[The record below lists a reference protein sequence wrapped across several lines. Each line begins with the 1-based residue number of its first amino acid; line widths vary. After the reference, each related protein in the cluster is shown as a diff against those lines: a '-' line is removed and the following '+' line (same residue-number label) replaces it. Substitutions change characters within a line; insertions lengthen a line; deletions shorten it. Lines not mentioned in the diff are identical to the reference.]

1 MCLIIGKLNGFIEER
16 SENKDF
22 VSIID
27 ENKEVLKNC
36 TELWDEIKNEIKIIN
51 GGKEGQYGKDFLKTK
66 FDTDDDLLL
75 NKLLKFPTMTIVVRS
90 VFEDDGKFYPQIF

>member
-1 MCLIIGKLNGFIEER
+1 M
-16 SENKDF
+16 
-22 VSIID
+22 
-27 ENKEVLKNC
+27 LKNC

-75 NKLLKFPTMTIVVRS
+75 NKLLKFPTMAIVVRS

>member
-1 MCLIIGKLNGFIEER
+1 M
-16 SENKDF
+16 
-22 VSIID
+22 
-27 ENKEVLKNC
+27 LKNC

-51 GGKEGQYGKDFLKTK
+51 GGKEGQYGKDFLQTK

-90 VFEDDGKFYPQIF
+90 VFEDDGEFYPQIF

>member
-1 MCLIIGKLNGFIEER
+1 M
-16 SENKDF
+16 
-22 VSIID
+22 
-27 ENKEVLKNC
+27 LKNC

-75 NKLLKFPTMTIVVRS
+75 NKLLKFPTMTIVVGS

>member
-1 MCLIIGKLNGFIEER
+1 M
-16 SENKDF
+16 
-22 VSIID
+22 
-27 ENKEVLKNC
+27 LKNC

-51 GGKEGQYGKDFLKTK
+51 GGKESQYGKDFLKTK

>member
-1 MCLIIGKLNGFIEER
+1 M
-16 SENKDF
+16 
-22 VSIID
+22 
-27 ENKEVLKNC
+27 LKNC

-75 NKLLKFPTMTIVVRS
+75 NKLLKFPTMTIVVRF

>member
-1 MCLIIGKLNGFIEER
+1 M
-16 SENKDF
+16 
-22 VSIID
+22 
-27 ENKEVLKNC
+27 LKNC

-75 NKLLKFPTMTIVVRS
+75 NKLLKFPAMTIVVRS

>member
-1 MCLIIGKLNGFIEER
+1 M
-16 SENKDF
+16 
-22 VSIID
+22 
-27 ENKEVLKNC
+27 LKNC

-51 GGKEGQYGKDFLKTK
+51 GGKEGQYDKDFLKNK

-75 NKLLKFPTMTIVVRS
+75 NKLLKFPAMTIVVRS

>member
-1 MCLIIGKLNGFIEER
+1 M
-16 SENKDF
+16 
-22 VSIID
+22 
-27 ENKEVLKNC
+27 LKNC

-75 NKLLKFPTMTIVVRS
+75 NKLLRFPTMTIVVRS

>member
-1 MCLIIGKLNGFIEER
+1 M
-16 SENKDF
+16 
-22 VSIID
+22 
-27 ENKEVLKNC
+27 LKNC

-90 VFEDDGKFYPQIF
+90 VFEDDDKFYPQIF

>member
-1 MCLIIGKLNGFIEER
+1 M
-16 SENKDF
+16 
-22 VSIID
+22 
-27 ENKEVLKNC
+27 LKNC

-51 GGKEGQYGKDFLKTK
+51 GGKEGQYGKDFLQTK

>member
-1 MCLIIGKLNGFIEER
+1 M
-16 SENKDF
+16 
-22 VSIID
+22 
-27 ENKEVLKNC
+27 LKNC

-66 FDTDDDLLL
+66 FDTDDDSLL

-90 VFEDDGKFYPQIF
+90 VFEDDGRFYPQIF

>member
-1 MCLIIGKLNGFIEER
+1 M
-16 SENKDF
+16 
-22 VSIID
+22 
-27 ENKEVLKNC
+27 LKNC

-75 NKLLKFPTMTIVVRS
+75 NKLLKFPAMTIVVRS
-90 VFEDDGKFYPQIF
+90 VFEDDGKFYPRIF

>member
-1 MCLIIGKLNGFIEER
+1 M
-16 SENKDF
+16 
-22 VSIID
+22 
-27 ENKEVLKNC
+27 LKNC

>member
-1 MCLIIGKLNGFIEER
+1 M
-16 SENKDF
+16 
-22 VSIID
+22 
-27 ENKEVLKNC
+27 LKNC

-75 NKLLKFPTMTIVVRS
+75 NKLLKFPAMTIVLRS

>member
-1 MCLIIGKLNGFIEER
+1 MF
-16 SENKDF
+16 
-22 VSIID
+22 
-27 ENKEVLKNC
+27 KNC

-75 NKLLKFPTMTIVVRS
+75 NKLLKFPAMTIVVRS

>member
-1 MCLIIGKLNGFIEER
+1 M
-16 SENKDF
+16 
-22 VSIID
+22 
-27 ENKEVLKNC
+27 LKNC

-90 VFEDDGKFYPQIF
+90 VFEDDGEFYPQIF